1 MVSIALNSLKW
12 IDGVGVYVDV
22 SPGDCG
28 SIDVEFVRNGQM
40 YCATRPRHRVIELE
54 RFIDSQPI
62 SARAKVYAR
71 KQLVFASMEVDLL
84 LEAMQDT
91 ERFVPDLTDQ
101 FLSRSGLACVVFLLV
116 VALSIV
122 IWG

>member
-40 YCATRPRHRVIELE
+40 YCATRPKHRVIELE
-54 RFIDSQPI
+54 RFIESHGVKQ
-62 SARAKVYAR
+62 SAKDYAR
-71 KQLVFASMEVDLL
+71 KRLDVVKQDVDLML
-84 LEAMQDT
+84 ADMQDT
-91 ERFVPDLTDQ
+91 ATYSIPELLLMACGF
-101 FLSRSGLACVVFLLV
+101 ACVVFL
-116 VALSIV
+116 SV
-122 IWG
+122 IWIAVRVSG